1 MKIWFA
7 VGCLALVALMCL
19 AAIVTTIFV
28 DIMCPEIASP
38 ADDFVCMIL
47 CAAYFVII
55 LEIIR
60 RIRNNGKNKDDC

>member
-7 VGCLALVALMCL
+7 IGSLALVALMCL

-28 DIMCPEIASP
+28 DIMCPEVASP
-38 ADDFVCMIL
+38 VDDFVCMIL
-47 CAAYFVII
+47 SAAYFVII
-55 LEIIR
+55 VEIIR